1 MQIGD
6 VHVAYCDN
14 VEALRGFGAANRES
28 VAELLVGFF
37 EYWAFKHDY
46 NKSVISIRT
55 GGHLR

>member
-1 MQIGD
+1 M
-6 VHVAYCDN
+6 AYCDN